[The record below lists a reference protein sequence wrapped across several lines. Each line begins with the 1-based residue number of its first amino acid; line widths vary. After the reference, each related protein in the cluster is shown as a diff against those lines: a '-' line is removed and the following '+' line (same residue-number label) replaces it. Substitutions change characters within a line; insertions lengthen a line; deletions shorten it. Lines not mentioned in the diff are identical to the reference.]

1 MDVSK
6 RLYRVLR
13 SLTEDRLAAVGKF
26 IEQGDAL
33 LDEKLKAWEEQLG
46 LNEDQSFEGAYEKSH
61 TGESSRQKS
70 SPPRSSQLIEDLKL
84 FNLSPPSSLQE
95 VKKARNRE
103 MKVFHPDKY
112 LNDPEK
118 MAIANQIVQIYNDA
132 YERLKASFET

>member
-46 LNEDQSFEGAYEKSH
+46 LNEDQSFEGAYEKSR
-61 TGESSRQKS
+61 TGENTKHKS
-70 SPPRSSQLIEDLKL
+70 DPPRSSQLIEDLKL
-84 FNLSPPSSLQE
+84 FNLSPPSNLQE

-112 LNDPEK
+112 LNDPER

>member
-13 SLTEDRLAAVGKF
+13 SLTDDRIAAVGKF
-26 IEQGDAL
+26 IEQGDAI
-33 LDEKLKAWEEQLG
+33 LDEKLKAWEEKLG
-46 LNEDQSFEGAYEKSH
+46 LNEDENFEAPRNESH
-61 TGESSRQKS
+61 TGQSTRPDYST
-70 SPPRSSQLIEDLKL
+70 PRSSQLIEDLKL
-84 FNLSPPSSLQE
+84 FNLSPPSSMQE

-118 MAIANQIVQIYNDA
+118 MEIANQIVKIYNDA
-132 YERLKASFET
+132 YERLKTSFGN